1 MEQLFK
7 KTSALITIIA
17 SDVFAIIFAFVLSFL
32 VRDILSQFITVP
44 TLISDDPI
52 AYQLTNW
59 WIIPLY
65 LSIFWIMGQYNQ
77 RKPFWHETKD
87 FIKAILFASLLIFTV
102 ISFGRLS
109 PYVSRIIFVVHPLI
123 LIPLI
128 PILRRIVKTILF
140 RLQLWNEP
148 LIEITLDSESSLQE
162 IWDHNSFIGYTIV
175 DKFKVNLSNN
185 ENITEALNKLQQDVK
200 ESARAHKCETVA
212 IVIRDV
218 SDKNLPLVTEKLYFV
233 VPRLLLI
240 PEFLSFDVMSAAVYH
255 LMYENMFIFDIQKG
269 LVSQSNQFI
278 KRIFDILI
286 SLTGIIVLFP
296 IMLLVGLIIY
306 IIDGAPVVF
315 TQARYGKDGSIFQFM
330 KFRTMYKN
338 NEEIL
343 KKYLEENPDKKEEW
357 EAFQKLK
364 DNDPR
369 LIKGLGK
376 ILRKLDF
383 DEIPQLF
390 NVLLG
395 KMSMV
400 GPRPYL
406 PREREMIGTY
416 FERILA
422 VKPGI
427 TGLWQATG
435 RNNFTFQQRLITD
448 TWYIQNWSL
457 WLDFVIVFKTLRKII
472 S

>member
-7 KTSALITIIA
+7 KISALITIIA
-17 SDVFAIIFAFVLSFL
+17 SDVFAIIIAFIFSFL
-32 VRDILSQFITVP
+32 VRDILSLLITVP

-52 AYQLTNW
+52 AYQVTNW

-65 LSIFWIMGQYNQ
+65 IAIFWIMGQYGQ

-87 FIKAILFASLLIFTV
+87 FIKAILLVSLLIFTV

-123 LIPLI
+123 LILIIPL
-128 PILRRIVKTILF
+128 LRRVVKTILF

-148 LIEITLDSESSLQE
+148 LIEITLDSESSLDE
-162 IWDHNSFIGYTIV
+162 IWKHNSYIGYTIV
-175 DKFKVNLSNN
+175 DKFKVVLDGKD
-185 ENITEALNKLQQDVK
+185 NISEILNKLQYEVK
-200 ESARAHKCETVA
+200 ESAKKNKCETVA
-212 IVIRDV
+212 IIIRDV
-218 SDKNLPLVTEKLYFV
+218 SDKNLPRITEKLYFV
-233 VPRLLLI
+233 VPRLLII
-240 PEFLSFDVMSAAVYH
+240 PEFLSFDVMNAAVYH
-255 LMYENMFIFDIQKG
+255 LMYENMFIFDIRKG
-269 LVSQSNQFI
+269 LISQSNQFI

-296 IMLLVGLIIY
+296 IMLLVSLIIY

-315 TQARYGKDGSIFQFM
+315 TQERYGKDGSIFQFM
-330 KFRTMYKN
+330 KFRSMYKN
-338 NEEIL
+338 NPEIL
-343 KKYLEENPDKKEEW
+343 TKYLDRNPDKKKEW
-357 EAFQKLK
+357 DTFQKLRGY
-364 DNDPR
+364 DPR
-369 LIKGLGK
+369 EIRVLGK
-376 ILRKLDF
+376 ILRKFDL

-395 KMSMV
+395 KMSIV

-406 PREREMIGTY
+406 PRERAMIADY

-435 RNNFTFQQRLITD
+435 RNNFTFKQRLVTD

-457 WLDFVIVFKTLRKII
+457 WLDFVIVFKTIRKII